1 MNKDTIN
8 LPRLISLIAEGASVS
23 PATARRFLHDLFA
36 YIEERLTAGETVN
49 IKGIGE
55 FVNSGD
61 PSNPVLFKADEELA
75 AIANEPFSVF
85 SAVTLNEEAVDE
97 IEAVGKKDEENV
109 VEGVATLPV
118 VEPVLEKS
126 VEVEEAAENAHVEEP
141 KQAPVVVPTEVEADN
156 DEAVEESE
164 PVQNDAD
171 VAEEPLAADQDKEPE
186 QNPNPETY
194 SDAATIEQPEN
205 AADVSVEDEV
215 KPERRYAQ
223 APGYRRSA
231 RRSGMAHVHKSQS
244 SYALWLV
251 LGILIGLILGLVGGY
266 FAGKT
271 MAAYELP
278 EENDYS
284 IFDEVDAD
292 TIALSAVPIVSDS
305 TVMQDTAHQK
315 AVASIENKEIGMP
328 AKEEPVSAKKTEPV
342 YDTITSTRYLSILA
356 RDHYGVK
363 NYWIFIYEANPQ
375 LGNPNQI
382 RPGTRVLIP
391 PKESFQEATKAE
403 TDAKARRLL
412 NQLAKKYKF

>member
-1 MNKDTIN
+1 MNKDTVN

-36 YIEERLTAGETVN
+36 YIEARLTAGETVN

-61 PSNPVLFKADEELA
+61 PANPVLFKADEELA
-75 AIANEPFSVF
+75 AIANEPFSAF
-85 SAVTLNEEAVDE
+85 SAVALNEEAVDE
-97 IEAVGKKDEENV
+97 IEAVGKEEEKV
-109 VEGVATLPV
+109 VESVTPPV
-118 VEPVLEKS
+118 VEQTAEET
-126 VEVEEAAENAHVEEP
+126 VEVEAVVEKAPVEEP
-141 KQAPVVVPTEVEADN
+141 EQAQAAVPTEVESESN
-156 DEAVEESE
+156 EAVKEPE
-164 PVQNDAD
+164 PVLNDTE
-171 VAEEPLAADQDKEPE
+171 VAEEPLSDNHDIEPE
-186 QNPNPETY
+186 QNPNPENY
-194 SDAATIEQPEN
+194 SDAATSEQPEK
-205 AADVSVEDEV
+205 AADVPAEDEEG

-223 APGYRRSA
+223 APGYRRST
-231 RRSGMAHVHKSQS
+231 RRSDMEYVQKSQGS
-244 SYALWLV
+244 HTLWLV

-278 EENDYS
+278 EEDDYS

-292 TIALSAVPIVSDS
+292 TIALSPTPVVKDS
-305 TVMQDTAHQK
+305 TAVQDTAHHET
-315 AVASIENKEIGMP
+315 VATNIENKP
-328 AKEEPVSAKKTEPV
+328 AKEDPAPAKKAEPV
-342 YDTITSTRYLSILA
+342 YDTVTSTRYLSILA

-382 RPGTRVLIP
+382 RPGTKVLIP